1 MGTNGAEGV
10 VMNRWLGYAFKF
22 NFRLKFRWII
32 RHIQRAASSGTGA
45 SDAFGEE
52 IILNEL
58 DDYENKI
65 SCRGL
70 YLLQQRNGANCRHSK
85 ASSHSAKTAGGSEV
99 PDGHRSIPKQSEQ
112 CNRNAGGLIF

>member
-10 VMNRWLGYAFKF
+10 ARNRWLDYAFKF

-65 SCRGL
+65 SCQDCT
-70 YLLQQRNGANCRHSK
+70 YCNSQMAQIAAIQRHHLIQPRRRAALNAQIATDQSQSNQ
-85 ASSHSAKTAGGSEV
+85 SSIIEMLV
-99 PDGHRSIPKQSEQ
+99 D
-112 CNRNAGGLIF
+112 